1 MCSMYFVSLRCKECK
16 NKQIH
21 CLTYFCFEGHDT
33 HGVAVRGLDGGVPI
47 QVIQKSGA
55 AQVYVSRL
63 GWGWSKLI
71 SHTD

>member
-1 MCSMYFVSLRCKECK
+1 ML
-16 NKQIH
+16 KQASQQFYLWEDISAGAQ
-21 CLTYFCFEGHDT
+21 L
-33 HGVAVRGLDGGVPI
+33 AVEGLDGGVPI

-71 SHTD
+71 SHMD